1 MQSRLLRG
9 PDYPGARLI
18 VYCAGWGTDDAVIQH
33 LQIPVNTDVLV
44 CWDYRD
50 LLSCYPRRDGQDK
63 LASGYMHA
71 RHSSDVSCLPLDFAF
86 QDYTECHLVAW
97 SMGVWA
103 AEQALADWPFQ
114 SACAINGTPYPK
126 HAQWGID
133 PEVFDATLAKL
144 DATGRHKFERRMCSN
159 AAQLQ
164 AYQALPARPLDE
176 IRAELQ
182 AIDAAIALIAQS
194 QDGQALLGPIGTT
207 VKTTIDK
214 PIMHGDAACISHPKI
229 AWTQAIISEQD
240 RIIPTAHQLA
250 YWQSHG
256 VPISLRAGAHYLWD
270 GFNSWEQL
278 CRM

>member
-9 PDYPGARLI
+9 SDYPGTRLI

-33 LQIPVNTDVLV
+33 LQIPANTDVLV

-50 LLSCYPRRDGQDK
+50 LS
-63 LASGYMHA
+63 
-71 RHSSDVSCLPLDFAF
+71 LDFAF

-103 AEQALADWPFQ
+103 AEQALADWTFQ

-133 PEVFDATLAKL
+133 PEVFDATLAGL
-144 DATGRHKFERRMCSN
+144 DATGRRKFERRMCSN
-159 AAQLQ
+159 AVQLQ
-164 AYQALPARPLDE
+164 AYQALPARPLGE

-182 AIDAAIALIAQS
+182 AIDASIGEECSRASMALVDLAANTS
-194 QDGQALLGPIGTT
+194 RPR
-207 VKTTIDK
+207 
-214 PIMHGDAACISHPKI
+214 IM
-229 AWTQAIISEQD
+229 WTQAIISEND

-250 YWQSHG
+250 YWQLYE
-256 VPISLRAGAHYLWD
+256 VPIKLVAGAHYLWD